1 MPLGDVIV
9 DASPLV
15 GRPCRRG
22 PRTSS
27 VRRRP
32 IVNDVTELRLKAI
45 RGATTAE
52 QDTSDEIADR
62 TEELLRAVIER
73 NGLEVDD
80 IVSVI
85 FTATPDLVSDF
96 PAVAARRLGLS
107 RTPLL
112 CSQEI
117 PVAGAVPHCIRVLVH
132 CYAPAGREMRH
143 VYLHEARQLRL
154 DLPE

>member
-1 MPLGDVIV
+1 MDDV
-9 DASPLV
+9 S
-15 GRPCRRG
+15 
-22 PRTSS
+22 
-27 VRRRP
+27 
-32 IVNDVTELRLKAI
+32 ELKLKAI

-52 QDTSDEIADR
+52 RDTSAEIAAR
-62 TEELLRAVIER
+62 TEELLGAVIER
-73 NGLEVDD
+73 NALAVGD

-107 RTPLL
+107 HTPLL

-117 PVAGAVPHCIRVLVH
+117 PVAGAVPRCIRVLVH